1 MKTKLPVA
9 YRMSHLIRFQSHNQ
23 LNQLHSDLRSGR
35 SKMSFLL
42 SLRRRMLRQQRRKER
57 DEDARVRNAYRTPQD
72 RSCTELVVERL
83 FITHGLIRY

>member
-9 YRMSHLIRFQSHNQ
+9 YRMSHLIRFQSH
-23 LNQLHSDLRSGR
+23 
-35 SKMSFLL
+35 KMSFLL

-72 RSCTELVVERL
+72 RSCTELVVDRL
-83 FITHGLIRY
+83 FITRGLILY